1 MLGKLLVFL
10 AVICAIWLV
19 FRSIDRMGRLDNGGR
34 RRNDRGIGARSFS
47 ERMKRAMR
55 KKTGT
60 RANADGE
67 EIEETEKCLTC
78 KAYVSVISAE
88 DCGKKNCPFAAT

>member
-1 MLGKLLVFL
+1 MLGKFLVFL
-10 AVICAIWLV
+10 AVICTIWLV
-19 FRSIDRMGRLDNGGR
+19 FRSLDRMGRLENGAR
-34 RRNDRGIGARSFS
+34 KRNDFGIGARSFT

-55 KKTGT
+55 KKTGAK
-60 RANADGE
+60 ANADKE
-67 EIEETEKCLTC
+67 EIEETEKCLVC